1 MTARACGKVRGTR
14 CLKVQDE
21 NGALERHQLCFL
33 PLPASHLPRGA
44 PLPQPFW
51 AAHALDG
58 RKGLL
63 TVLEEDQVL
72 PSYAFVAVVAAVGGA
87 WWSRAGDAR

>member
-1 MTARACGKVRGTR
+1 MKLVS
-14 CLKVQDE
+14 V
-21 NGALERHQLCFL
+21 L
-33 PLPASHLPRGA
+33 PVL
-44 PLPQPFW
+44 W

-58 RKGLL
+58 WKGLL
-63 TVLEEDQVL
+63 RMLEEDQVL

>member
-1 MTARACGKVRGTR
+1 MVRLYQLAWTRGADALRTRWKLIGVCERMYGKVRGVSS
-14 CLKVQDE
+14 LKVQDE

-44 PLPQPFW
+44 PLPQRFW

-63 TVLEEDQVL
+63 RMLV
-72 PSYAFVAVVAAVGGA
+72 
-87 WWSRAGDAR
+87 

>member
-1 MTARACGKVRGTR
+1 M
-14 CLKVQDE
+14 
-21 NGALERHQLCFL
+21 ALLSATNSSCL
-33 PLPASHLPRGA
+33 PLPASHLPRAA

-51 AAHALDG
+51 AVHALDG

-72 PSYAFVAVVAAVGGA
+72 ES
-87 WWSRAGDAR
+87 ARFSH